1 VATAAFLLQSRGDQS
16 GGCEIMNKAG
26 IIAGAAFLLSAF
38 SASSAAA
45 QASTEFEDA
54 VLTRPKTQVL
64 DGRRYAAVSYADLKT
79 YFDSLCR
86 YDESARLIGRRVAVA
101 AAFWSADSSQVT
113 LDDGVY
119 DALYNPDRPKSII
132 SQGLGPGRFDP
143 LFVRFKLGQIDRTS
157 TFFSA
162 CDATLARFSK
172 ACVLAVYGVVRR
184 KAVVGPKKGALASL
198 LSPNECYLDVSGV
211 RRIAVQDRTSWI
223 GNAAIEGAIAGF
235 NAGRGIL
242 PR

>member
-1 VATAAFLLQSRGDQS
+1 
-16 GGCEIMNKAG
+16 MNRLALVG
-26 IIAGAAFLLSAF
+26 VAAFLLSAF
-38 SASSAAA
+38 HASSVAA
-45 QASTEFEDA
+45 QVSTGFEDA

-101 AAFWSADSSQVT
+101 AAFWSADTHQVT
-113 LDDGVY
+113 LDDGTY
-119 DALYNPDRPKSII
+119 DALFNPDRPKSVL
-132 SQGLGPGRFDP
+132 SPGPGRIDP
-143 LFVRFKLGQIDRTS
+143 LFVRFKPGQIDRTS

-162 CDATLARFSK
+162 CDAALARFSK
-172 ACVLAVYGVVRR
+172 ACVVAVYGVVRR
-184 KAVVGPKKGALASL
+184 KVVVGPKTGTATMYM
-198 LSPNECYLDVSGV
+198 SPSECYLDVSGV